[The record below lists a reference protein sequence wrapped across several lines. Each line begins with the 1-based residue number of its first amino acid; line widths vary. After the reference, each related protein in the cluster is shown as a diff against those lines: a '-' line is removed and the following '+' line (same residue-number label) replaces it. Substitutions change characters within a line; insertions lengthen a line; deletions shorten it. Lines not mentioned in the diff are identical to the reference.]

1 MGTSFS
7 ARDNPVDFG
16 VVPRVVEDVF
26 AMIAG
31 RPSEGV
37 RCTVRVSYLEIYNE
51 QVREAVLVAVGAHA
65 RARAHAHAHANAH
78 AHAHAP
84 GSACVP
90 HTSVCGRW
98 EQ

>member
-7 ARDNPVDFG
+7 AGDNPVDFG

-65 RARAHAHAHANAH
+65 RARAHAHAHA
-78 AHAHAP
+78 HAP

>member
-51 QVREAVLVAVGAHA
+51 QVCRTSVGARPH
-65 RARAHAHAHANAH
+65 AHAHAHGPGNAY
-78 AHAHAP
+78 
-84 GSACVP
+84 VP
-90 HTSVCGRW
+90 CTSVCGRR
-98 EQ
+98 EG